1 LSDLNRISYTLN
13 NLLIYYN
20 VFNKVHRVNATVGVT
35 YDGNK
40 RENGVYEVGD
50 FPISNLR
57 DESPQLGSMILT
69 PYSSIDLEDAILSFI
84 SRVTYTYNDKYI
96 VNASFRRDKSSK
108 FRGDNK
114 VGYFPAVSLAWLVT
128 KEDFM
133 ADVEKINN
141 LKVRLSW
148 GQVGNQAI
156 KPYQTYN
163 NFGAVYYSDDNN
175 STVLGVVPFNIA
187 NEDLTWETTTQLN
200 FGIDA
205 GFFDNKLTTS
215 LDLDI
220 YNKQT
225 DNLLINAPTPTSTG
239 FNNMLVNSGSLQ
251 NQGVEFSVDAVV
263 ANSKDIN
270 FSVGANISVN
280 KSEITDLSIL
290 APGEIFI
297 DGKMQ
302 EVSYFLGNNVSTG
315 VYFKAPA
322 NAFIEGQPIGVF
334 WGYQTNGIYQDQN
347 AADNGPTFFGNPNQA
362 GDVVFVDVN
371 GDGNINDMDKT
382 IIGDPN
388 PDFTYGFNTNFK
400 YKNFNLDMLFSGVYG
415 NEILNG
421 NLLVEANAIG
431 TSYNIRPE
439 AYFDAWSPDNTNGT
453 YPRIGSTTASNLPT
467 DRLIEDGSYL
477 RLRNV
482 TLSYNINL
490 KDQKYFKN
498 INVYVSGNNL
508 FTITNYSG
516 YDPELTSFLY
526 DGTIIGVDWLGTPNT
541 RTYVLGL
548 NVKF

>member
-1 LSDLNRISYTLN
+1 
-13 NLLIYYN
+13 
-20 VFNKVHRVNATVGVT
+20 
-35 YDGNK
+35 
-40 RENGVYEVGD
+40 
-50 FPISNLR
+50 
-57 DESPQLGSMILT
+57 
-69 PYSSIDLEDAILSFI
+69 
-84 SRVTYTYNDKYI
+84 
-96 VNASFRRDKSSK
+96 
-108 FRGDNK
+108 
-114 VGYFPAVSLAWLVT
+114 
-128 KEDFM
+128 
-133 ADVEKINN
+133 
-141 LKVRLSW
+141 
-148 GQVGNQAI
+148 
-156 KPYQTYN
+156 
-163 NFGAVYYSDDNN
+163 
-175 STVLGVVPFNIA
+175 
-187 NEDLTWETTTQLN
+187 
-200 FGIDA
+200 
-205 GFFDNKLTTS
+205 
-215 LDLDI
+215 
-220 YNKQT
+220 
-225 DNLLINAPTPTSTG
+225 
-239 FNNMLVNSGSLQ
+239 
-251 NQGVEFSVDAVV
+251 
-263 ANSKDIN
+263 
-270 FSVGANISVN
+270 
-280 KSEITDLSIL
+280 
-290 APGEIFI
+290 
-297 DGKMQ
+297 MQ

-421 NLLVEANAIG
+421 NLLVEANAIA
-431 TSYNIRPE
+431 SPYNIRPE
-439 AYFDAWSPDNTNGT
+439 AYHDAWSPDNTDGA
-453 YPRIGSTTASNLPT
+453 YPRIGSTTASTLPT
-467 DRLIEDGSYL
+467 DRLVEDGSYL

-498 INVYVSGNNL
+498 VNVYVSGNNL